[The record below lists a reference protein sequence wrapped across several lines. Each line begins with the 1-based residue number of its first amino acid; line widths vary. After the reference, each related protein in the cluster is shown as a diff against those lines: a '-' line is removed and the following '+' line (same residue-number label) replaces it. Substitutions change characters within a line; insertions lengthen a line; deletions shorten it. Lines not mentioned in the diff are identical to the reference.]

1 MKKRSIIII
10 SFVLLAFFSLHL
22 NDFGLIK
29 LFQLQK
35 KHSELKNELNNL
47 LIQQVELNE
56 DIQKLKTDENYI
68 QKIAREKYMMVEPGE
83 RVYRVQDEKTLST
96 N

>member
-1 MKKRSIIII
+1 MKKRSIMIL
-10 SFVLLAFFSLHL
+10 SFVLLALCSLIL

-29 LFQLQK
+29 LFQLK
-35 KHSELKNELNNL
+35 NRHSELKSELNNL
-47 LIQQVELNE
+47 LIQQAELNE
-56 DIQKLKTDENYI
+56 DIQRLQTDENYI

-83 RVYRVQDEKTLST
+83 RVYRVQEEKTLNT

>member
-10 SFVLLAFFSLHL
+10 SFVLLAFFSLLL

-29 LFQLQK
+29 LFQLQN

>member
-1 MKKRSIIII
+1 MKKRSIMIL
-10 SFVLLAFFSLHL
+10 SFVLLALCSLIL

-29 LFQLQK
+29 LFQLQNR
-35 KHSELKNELNNL
+35 HSELKNELNNL
-47 LIQQVELNE
+47 LIQQAELNE
-56 DIQKLKTDENYI
+56 DIQRLQTDENYI

-83 RVYRVQDEKTLST
+83 RVYRVQEEKTLNT

>member
-1 MKKRSIIII
+1 M
-10 SFVLLAFFSLHL
+10 LLAFFSLL
-22 NDFGLIK
+22 LSDFGLIK

-47 LIQQVELNE
+47 LLQQVELNE
-56 DIQKLKTDENYI
+56 DIQKLQTDENYI

-83 RVYRVQDEKTLST
+83 RVYRVQEEKTLST

>member
-1 MKKRSIIII
+1 MKQRFVIII
-10 SFVLLAFFSLHL
+10 SFVLLAFFSLLL

-29 LFQLQK
+29 LFQLK
-35 KHSELKNELNNL
+35 NKHSELKNELNNL

-56 DIQKLKTDENYI
+56 NIQKLQTDENYI

>member
-1 MKKRSIIII
+1 MIL
-10 SFVLLAFFSLHL
+10 SFVLLAVCSLIL

-29 LFQLQK
+29 LFQLQNR
-35 KHSELKNELNNL
+35 HSELKNELNNL
-47 LIQQVELNE
+47 LIQQAELNE
-56 DIQKLKTDENYI
+56 DIQRLQTDENYI

-83 RVYRVQDEKTLST
+83 RVYRVQEEKTLNT

>member
-1 MKKRSIIII
+1 MKKRSIMIL
-10 SFVLLAFFSLHL
+10 SFVLLAVCSLIL

-29 LFQLQK
+29 LFQLQNR
-35 KHSELKNELNNL
+35 HSELKNELNNL
-47 LIQQVELNE
+47 LIQQAELNE
-56 DIQKLKTDENYI
+56 DIQRLQTDENYI

-83 RVYRVQDEKTLST
+83 RVYRVQEEKTLNT